1 MLGEPARFRLY
12 APLLLV
18 FSLPVFGQA
27 PFTEFVIFGDSLS
40 DNGNLYAGT
49 SALGDPTPEPP
60 KYATGEFTDGV
71 NSIPSTTSPLGLWI
85 EQLAKK
91 MNLPAPVPFI
101 KGTGG
106 LNYAVGGAVTGH
118 NPNWTPTSLTQI
130 PALTDQL
137 TLFMNQ
143 HPSPPSSAL
152 YVFWGGSNDILNSPS
167 RASTEATTAVANIQG
182 NINTLIAA
190 GAKYF
195 LWLDLAPLGLIP
207 EAYNT
212 SNSPIFN
219 AAAVA
224 YNTAWSS
231 AISQLKAAHP
241 GITIVGVDVYSL
253 FLSIAVNPAL
263 FGYTN
268 ITSPAQ
274 GQASVN
280 PNTYVFWDQLHPT
293 TVGHENVMELT
304 YIDLESA
311 FGGPAYACTNT
322 AAPLITSV
330 NSASAYGGYSYF
342 ASGSWL
348 EIKGTNL
355 ADPNDPRI
363 YTNGGGWAGTDF
375 SGVNAP
381 TSLDGI
387 SVSIDGK
394 PAYIDYISPTQVN
407 VQAPEDS
414 TTGNVAIALTNCKA
428 PSTQFLF
435 AKQALAPGLL
445 APSVFNISGKQY
457 MVATFASDGAFVL
470 NTTTG
475 AGLGINSR
483 PAQAGDVILAY
494 GVGFGDVTPATLPG
508 TIVQA
513 QNSLNNAVTF
523 SFGSTPASTS
533 YSGLAGNFVGL
544 YEFYIT
550 VPSGLLAGD
559 VEINVTQ
566 NGVALPQTMYLTIGN

>member
-1 MLGEPARFRLY
+1 M
-12 APLLLV
+12 
-18 FSLPVFGQA
+18 
-27 PFTEFVIFGDSLS
+27 PFNEFVIFGDSLS
-40 DNGNLYAGT
+40 DNGNLYVGT
-49 SALGDPTPEPP
+49 SALGLPTPAPP
-60 KYATGEFTDGV
+60 QYTKGEFTDGPDSV
-71 NSIPSTTSPLGLWI
+71 PSTTSPLGLWI
-85 EQLAKK
+85 EQLAKR
-91 MNLPAPVPFI
+91 MNLPAPVPFA
-101 KGTGG
+101 KLTGG

-130 PALTDQL
+130 PAVTDQL
-137 TLFMNQ
+137 TLFINQ

-152 YVFWGGSNDILNSPS
+152 YVFWGGSNDILNNPS
-167 RASTEATTAVANIQG
+167 TAGTQATTAVANIQG

-195 LWLDLAPLGLIP
+195 VWVDLPPLGLIP

-219 AAAVA
+219 AAAVD
-224 YNTAWSS
+224 YNKAWSS

-241 GITIVGVDVYSL
+241 GITIVGVNVYSL

-268 ITSPAQ
+268 ITSGAQ

-280 PNTYVFWDQLHPT
+280 PNTHVFWDGLHPT
-293 TVGHENVMELT
+293 TVGHEDVMQLAYT
-304 YIDLESA
+304 DLESA
-311 FGGPAYACTNT
+311 FGGAAYSCTNS

-363 YTNGGGWAGTDF
+363 YTNGGNWAGTDF
-375 SGVNAP
+375 TGVNAP
-381 TSLDGI
+381 ASLDGI
-387 SVSIDGK
+387 SVSVDGK
-394 PAYIDYISPTQVN
+394 PAYVDYISPTQVN

-414 TTGNVAIALTNCKA
+414 ATGDVLIALTNCKA
-428 PSTQFLF
+428 ANSAFVF

-457 MVATFASDGAFVL
+457 MVATFAPPDGAYVL
-470 NTTTG
+470 NTSTG

-483 PAQAGDVILAY
+483 PAQGGDVIVAY
-494 GVGFGDVTPATLPG
+494 GVGFGDVTPAALPG
-508 TIVQA
+508 TIVQQ
-513 QNSLNNAVTF
+513 QNMLNNPVTF
-523 SFGSTPASTS
+523 SFGSTAATTS

-550 VPSGLLAGD
+550 VPSGLPAGD
-559 VEINVTQ
+559 VQINVTQ